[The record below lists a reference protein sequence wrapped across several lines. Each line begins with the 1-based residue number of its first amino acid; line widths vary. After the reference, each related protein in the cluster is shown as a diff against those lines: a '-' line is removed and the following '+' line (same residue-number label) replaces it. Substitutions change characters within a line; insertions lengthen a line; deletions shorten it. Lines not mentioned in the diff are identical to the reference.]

1 MDIKEEEARHA
12 EFKKILNSL
21 AGKVINFEDEDECR
35 KIYQQ
40 LESLYYVNEN
50 EQFRHF
56 YSDIFSVLT
65 ELNKG
70 DGSGDIVLLA
80 TNIGEIR
87 AHYKPADSGKDISSS
102 LRKLYDH
109 VSLDLAR
116 MNYSDGEGW
125 EATGKRDVKQLKYET
140 AEWSSHTRR
149 LGRSVQKVTAKI
161 ENIQKDFITI
171 FGIFVS
177 VIITFMAGMIFD
189 SSVLENMD
197 RVSPY
202 RLTGIVLLLGCIT
215 FNLLYILLR
224 FLYNLVKEDGKWEWG
239 LCKGI
244 FLYGNIVFLIS
255 MALVLL
261 AWYFGVAECRNLKIL
276 KWFA

>member
-1 MDIKEEEARHA
+1 MDIKEEEARRA

-21 AGKVINFEDEDECR
+21 AGKVINFEDEEECR

-40 LESLYYVNEN
+40 LESLYYVHEN

-70 DGSGDIVLLA
+70 DSSGDIVLLA

-87 AHYKPADSGKDISSS
+87 AHYKPVDPGKDISSS

-125 EATGKRDVKQLKYET
+125 EASGKKDVKQLKYET
-140 AEWSSHTRR
+140 AEWSSRTRQ
-149 LGRSVQKVTAKI
+149 LGQRVQRVTAKI
-161 ENIQKDFITI
+161 ENIQKDFIAI

-224 FLYNLVKEDGKWEWG
+224 FLYNLVKEEGKWEWG
-239 LCKGI
+239 LRKGI